1 MSNGL
6 RIPTD
11 SLREVFSTLNRTN
24 ANVRLMVLIGSEKR
38 TRWVRVGGRRGN
50 ETGSV
55 PLRFS
60 FQIRSSLKELPYTY
74 HSRIESGDLHS
85 RISRQRLCHRLA
97 PHSPNCSSK
106 GVPHSRMERYRRYRF
121 PLSNSLSTSLDRD
134 RIPCRGSPT
143 VPWCFLGVKQKVNH
157 FYYPFQLQK
166 IHEVNYPVCWPKFH

>member
-11 SLREVFSTLNRTN
+11 SLREAFSTLNRTN

-60 FQIRSSLKELPYTY
+60 FQIRSSLKELPY
-74 HSRIESGDLHS
+74 RE
-85 RISRQRLCHRLA
+85 
-97 PHSPNCSSK
+97 
-106 GVPHSRMERYRRYRF
+106 
-121 PLSNSLSTSLDRD
+121 NS
-134 RIPCRGSPT
+134 
-143 VPWCFLGVKQKVNH
+143 
-157 FYYPFQLQK
+157 
-166 IHEVNYPVCWPKFH
+166 E